1 MKIRIAGITGE
12 SVVDG
17 PGLRAV
23 IFTQGCP
30 HYCTG
35 CHNPDTLDPNGGVEM
50 YTDQVLEELGQM
62 KLIKGVTF
70 SGGEPFIQASAVAYL
85 ARRIKAQGKDI
96 VTFTGYTFEELMDKS
111 HHDEGLKELLTL
123 TDLLIDGPFIEAE
136 KDLSLPFR
144 GSRNQR
150 LIDIPKSLSN
160 GKVIEYCL
168 E

>member
-1 MKIRIAGITGE
+1 MKIRIAGITRE

-30 HYCTG
+30 RCCKG
-35 CHNPDTLDPNGGVEM
+35 CHNPDTLDPNGGIEMDVEE
-50 YTDQVLEELGQM
+50 VLEELGPL

-70 SGGEPFIQASAVAYL
+70 SGGEPFIQAVAVAYL
-85 ARRIKAQGKDI
+85 ARRVKAQGKDI
-96 VTFTGYTFEELMDKS
+96 VTFTGYTFEELMTLS
-111 HHDEGLKELLTL
+111 QRDEGIKELLAL
-123 TDLLIDGPFIEAE
+123 TNLLIDGPFREEE
-136 KDLSLPFR
+136 KDLSLSFR

-150 LIDIPKSLSN
+150 LIDVPKSLSS
-160 GKVIEYCL
+160 GKVYEYCL